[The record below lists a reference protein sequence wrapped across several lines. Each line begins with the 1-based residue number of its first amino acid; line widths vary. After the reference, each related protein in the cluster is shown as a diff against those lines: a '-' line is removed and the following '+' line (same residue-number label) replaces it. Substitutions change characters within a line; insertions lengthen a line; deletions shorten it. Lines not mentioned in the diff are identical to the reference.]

1 MDFKNKLN
9 QIKVILGLQV
19 NLAQMKLEDGVTTV
33 EAEEFAPEY
42 SIGIVQEDGIV
53 PMPVGEYTLEDGRM
67 LVVAQEGIIAEV
79 KDAESEAPA
88 EDGNVEVEVEAEKEV
103 APAPKRIVE
112 SVSKETFFEEIEKI
126 RAEFTSQIETL
137 KAEKAELEVKL
148 SEQIPAAI
156 VHNPESG
163 TKQEV
168 KFKFAKNEKNTIKN
182 SVSKYLNN

>member
-1 MDFKNKLN
+1 MDFRNKLN

-42 SIGIVQEDGIV
+42 SIGIVQEEGIV
-53 PMPVGEYTLEDGRM
+53 PMPVGEYTLEDGRV

-79 KDAESEAPA
+79 KDAEMPA
-88 EDGNVEVEVEAEKEV
+88 EDGNVEVEVEAEKEA

-148 SEQIPAAI
+148 SEQKPAPI

-163 TKQEV
+163 TERKLQ
-168 KFKFAKNEKNTIKN
+168 FKFAKNEKNTIKN
-182 SVSKYLNN
+182 SVQKYLNN

>member
-9 QIKVILGLQV
+9 QIKVILGLEV
-19 NLAQMKLEDGVTTV
+19 KLAQMKLEDGVTTV

-42 SIGIVQEDGIV
+42 SIGIVQEGGIV
-53 PMPVGEYTLEDGRM
+53 PMPVGEYTLEDGRV

-79 KDAESEAPA
+79 KDAEMPAEEGKEEVAVDAKEEPAPA
-88 EDGNVEVEVEAEKEV
+88 V
-103 APAPKRIVE
+103 PKRIVE

-148 SEQIPAAI
+148 SEQKPAPI

-163 TKQEV
+163 SEPKVQ
-168 KFKFAKNEKNTIKN
+168 FKFAKNEKNTIKK
-182 SVSKYLNN
+182 SVQKYLNN

>member
-9 QIKVILGLQV
+9 QIKVILGLEV
-19 NLAQMKLEDGVTTV
+19 KLAQMKLEDGVTTV

-42 SIGIVQEDGIV
+42 SIGIVQEGGIV
-53 PMPVGEYTLEDGRM
+53 PMPIGEYTLEDGRV

-79 KDAESEAPA
+79 KDAEMP
-88 EDGNVEVEVEAEKEV
+88 EDGNEEVEVEAEKEV

-148 SEQIPAAI
+148 SEQIPAPI

-163 TKQEV
+163 TERKLQ
-168 KFKFAKNEKNTIKN
+168 FQFAKKEKNTIKN
-182 SVSKYLNN
+182 SVQKYLNN